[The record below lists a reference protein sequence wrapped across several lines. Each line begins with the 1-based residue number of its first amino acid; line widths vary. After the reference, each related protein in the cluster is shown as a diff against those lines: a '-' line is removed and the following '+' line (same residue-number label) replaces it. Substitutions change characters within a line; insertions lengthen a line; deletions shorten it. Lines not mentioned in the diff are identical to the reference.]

1 MFCGQRGWQIRMKL
15 VATILKKLKRNLE
28 LDGFGLVVD
37 EGRLQRELERDS

>member
-1 MFCGQRGWQIRMKL
+1 MKL

-28 LDGFGLVVD
+28 LDGFGLAVD